1 MPLLTKDEMKNTT
14 GFNNGCYAN
23 PMKKMDHKAMVKH
36 IWYINNRRGGDATPK
51 TRGRPFFSKTAK
63 EPVISDVPEERKD
76 ESILLTKGGVALT
89 KCGVALTKETKP
101 KPIKKKMTGVEKR
114 RRTIALNLE
123 KVNKRAEAFR
133 QLLKE

>member
-1 MPLLTKDEMKNTT
+1 MPLLTKDEMKNVTS
-14 GFNNGCYAN
+14 FN
-23 PMKKMDHKAMVKH
+23 PMKKIDHKAMVKH
-36 IWYINNRRGGDATPK
+36 QWYINNRRGGDDTPK

-63 EPVISDVPEERKD
+63 EPVISDLTLSYAEERQ
-76 ESILLTKGGVALT
+76 ERPIP
-89 KCGVALTKETKP
+89 LTKEP
-101 KPIKKKMTGVEKR
+101 KVKQPKKKMTGVEKR